1 MSWECPHE
9 DGCLGGCYSV
19 EAHVKFKRQC
29 EPLEIE
35 RGTYLMVMGTYY
47 CFSCGGSINGYMT
60 ANAVKAGE
68 RPHRAWDFAYSHAG
82 ECQPVSRGEIE
93 TALDRIRQRLA
104 ARRAERAI
112 PSGLPPRYDEV
123 YFEGV
128 KWLDALA
135 NE

>member
-1 MSWECPHE
+1 MDS
-9 DGCLGGCYSV
+9 
-19 EAHVKFKRQC
+19 
-29 EPLEIE
+29 
-35 RGTYLMVMGTYY
+35 YL
-47 CFSCGGSINGYMT
+47 T
-60 ANAVKAGE
+60 ARAFWVGE
-68 RPHRAWDFAYSHAG
+68 RAPRAWDFASLHAPH
-82 ECQPVSRGEIE
+82 CQPVSRVEIE